1 MQNKNHEL
9 IAWDNEQKAIA
20 ETLRV
25 NKAAASWEA
34 DNEEIKKMQ
43 NKNHE
48 LIAWDDEQR
57 AIKETI
63 ARNKAT
69 ASWEADNEEI
79 RKMMNDNYAKSH
91 PSTSSG
97 SSSKSSGGSYY
108 GSNIFYSSVSIA
120 SAGGIDTGSLNT
132 IIEHHKAIMRILLT
146 TKYFQLL

>member
-20 ETLRV
+20 QTLRV
-25 NKAAASWEA
+25 
-34 DNEEIKKMQ
+34 
-43 NKNHE
+43 
-48 LIAWDDEQR
+48 
-57 AIKETI
+57 
-63 ARNKAT
+63 NKAT

-120 SAGGIDTGSLNT
+120 SADGFDTGSLNT
-132 IIEHHKAIMRILLT
+132 IIEHLKAIMRILLT